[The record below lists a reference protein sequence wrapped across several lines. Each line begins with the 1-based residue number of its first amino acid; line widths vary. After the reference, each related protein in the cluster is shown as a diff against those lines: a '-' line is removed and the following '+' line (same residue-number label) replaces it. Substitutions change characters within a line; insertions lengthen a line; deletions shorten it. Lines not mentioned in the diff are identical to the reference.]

1 MNVTRSPPPLTRLS
15 SCNSSCASPSQHAA
29 VTRMARG
36 FRYRPGPSQGAKAA
50 WPPPPHDPS
59 RRLSGSTRR
68 RGASSEI
75 PPRDSRPY
83 EIRVVRYCGIHRD
96 GCVSLGRWPQASSEH
111 RDGND
116 SEMSDTPSANNP
128 LPAPSVSAD
137 SAVSEAQGAASSSR
151 QASSEHHG
159 GNDSER
165 SNSRHKI
172 DAKFRSPPRRRGA
185 GVPRRGALHPGVPPA
200 AGAGQGPWLA
210 GA

>member
-1 MNVTRSPPPLTRLS
+1 MPAVRWQLVAHGGAAASRPFYADPRLPLPLSPDPGPQPPARPPTSVNVTCSSPPLTRLS
-15 SCNSSCASPSQHAA
+15 SGDSSCASPRRHAA

-59 RRLSGSTRR
+59 RRLSGRTRR

-75 PPRDSRPY
+75 SPRDSRPY

-96 GCVSLGRWPQASSEH
+96 GCVSLGIWRQASSEH

-137 SAVSEAQGAASSSR
+137 SSVSEAQGAASSSR
-151 QASSEHHG
+151 QASSEHRD
-159 GNDSER
+159 GND
-165 SNSRHKI
+165 
-172 DAKFRSPPRRRGA
+172 
-185 GVPRRGALHPGVPPA
+185 
-200 AGAGQGPWLA
+200 
-210 GA
+210 